1 MFGYIAD
8 NEVRDEVYNAPIF
21 LGEFA
26 GVSDKSNYWL
36 FIIKYLKEKHMSW
49 GYWNINGKAKLV
61 GDHKMYGV
69 LDETWNG
76 INGGTWRMNT
86 L

>member
-49 GYWNINGKAKLV
+49 GYWNINGKTKLV
-61 GDHKMYGV
+61 GDHKMHGV
-69 LDETWNG
+69 LDDTWNG
-76 INGGTWRMNT
+76 INGGTWRINT